1 MKLNQR
7 FKKVGG
13 LTVALLSAG
22 IILAACG
29 NGSPSNQ
36 TSAVKNDQSVSANAL
51 VQLQKAEP
59 TPLYT
64 YSQLRATLIAV
75 ETAQATTTQTTTFFF
90 NQGVTNPTMS
100 CPSIGFPLA
109 ADTQLTNPQQIVEDP
124 YPNGGASVPIPQVDP
139 TGVYT
144 GASTGTYVVCVNP
157 SGHTYIDYWEG
168 FVQTVSGPAVW
179 SNGSIH
185 LTGPST
191 VNIRTK

>member
-1 MKLNQR
+1 MNSRLKLVAST
-7 FKKVGG
+7 VGG
-13 LTVALLSAG
+13 LLAVALILSAS
-22 IILAACG
+22 
-29 NGSPSNQ
+29 NGPSAQTKAVNNDQ
-36 TSAVKNDQSVSANAL
+36 ATSAAAL
-51 VQLQKAEP
+51 LQLQRAQP
-59 TPLYT
+59 IPLYT
-64 YSQLRATLIAV
+64 YSQLRETLIEV

-90 NQGVTNPTMS
+90 NQGVVNPTSS

-109 ADTQLTNPQQIVEDP
+109 ADTQLTNPSQIAHSGYV
-124 YPNGGASVPIPQVDP
+124 IPQADP

-191 VNIRTK
+191 VTVNTGK